1 MRAMILAAGLGTRL
15 RPLTYVRPK
24 ALVPVMGSTPL
35 EFWIS
40 RLHTLGFEAVVVNAF
55 QMPERLVDA
64 VHKRNWP
71 IPVHLEVESE
81 LLGTGGG
88 IRNVLDFFQGKP
100 FVVVNGDIICDAPLP
115 ELYAQHLQSGAPAS
129 LLMHDWTPFN
139 HVAVDEQSA
148 IRGFGAEANACHQSV
163 SGTRLL
169 AFTGIHFLNPE
180 ILQAYPVC
188 RPMDVLA
195 VYRGLISDGSPPR
208 ALVCGDLFW
217 REMGE
222 IDSYWALNRELIT
235 LPEGFLPPLLTGRS
249 VYVHAEASLA
259 PDVKVTGC
267 LALGAGSR
275 VLAGAELEDSII
287 WDRATVQEGSTLRH
301 CIVTDDAVV
310 SGCHENAILR
320 R

>member
-100 FVVVNGDIICDAPLP
+100 FVVVNGDTICDAPLP

-148 IRGFGAEANACHQSV
+148 IRGFGAEANACHRSV
-163 SGTRLL
+163 SGIRLL

-180 ILQAYPVC
+180 ILQAFPVC
-188 RPMDVLA
+188 QPMDVLA
-195 VYRGLISDGSPPR
+195 VYRQLISDGSPPR
-208 ALVCGDLFW
+208 ALVRGDLFW

-222 IDSYWALNRELIT
+222 IDSYWALNRELVYFT
-235 LPEGFLPPLLTGRS
+235 RGLPSPSRHWEKCLRPSGSLPCTRCEGDRMPGSGPRLASFGRCGIGRC
-249 VYVHAEASLA
+249 HHLGPGNRAGGERASSLH
-259 PDVKVTGC
+259 C
-267 LALGAGSR
+267 
-275 VLAGAELEDSII
+275 
-287 WDRATVQEGSTLRH
+287 DR
-301 CIVTDDAVV
+301 
-310 SGCHENAILR
+310 
-320 R
+320 